1 MAKKK
6 SVRTLVDD
14 LREEI
19 DPAAEWV
26 GMPEYYQED
35 QTPYQ
40 SVYVHFANQAD
51 VDAFAKLIGQKITFS
66 DRGRYTTDLWFPP
79 AQLKI
84 ASDKRWADADVT
96 DPDDVLDPSI
106 LNPGE
111 GQ

>member
-6 SVRTLVDD
+6 AVKTLVDD

-26 GMPEYYQED
+26 GMPEYHQED

-66 DRGRYTTDLWFPP
+66 ERGRYITDLWFPP

-84 ASDKRWADADVT
+84 ASDKRWVDENADV
-96 DPDDVLDPSI
+96 PGEVLDPSV
-106 LNPGE
+106 LNPGGAE
-111 GQ
+111 